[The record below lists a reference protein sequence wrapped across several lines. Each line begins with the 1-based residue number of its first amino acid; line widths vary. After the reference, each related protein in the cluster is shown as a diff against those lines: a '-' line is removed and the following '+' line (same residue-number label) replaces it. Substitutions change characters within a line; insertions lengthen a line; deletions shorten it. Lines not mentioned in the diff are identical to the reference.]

1 MRSCW
6 ESCSFLQ
13 LVNNSTLFHLAFAYS
28 AIPDLDKDA
37 FFSLLFFFILWT
49 FVVKEFAL
57 SLHRDFEL
65 LNSVRTVRTARLK
78 MSEVT

>member
-1 MRSCW
+1 MHSCW
-6 ESCSFLQ
+6 ESYSFLQ
-13 LVNNSTLFHLAFAYS
+13 LVNNSILFHLAFAYS
-28 AIPDLDKDA
+28 AIPELDMDA
-37 FFSLLFFFILWT
+37 FLFLFYYFMDV
-49 FVVKEFAL
+49 VVKEFAL